1 MKRDMKKPKK
11 LTSNANRA
19 GRLNPAE
26 RIIVMKNNLRANEIA
41 TELRNSGEWSLKLLA
56 ELCEIA
62 GLKEEWLNSD
72 GETFESV
79 AYKAAEILGV
89 DID

>member
-1 MKRDMKKPKK
+1 MYIDF
-11 LTSNANRA
+11 
-19 GRLNPAE
+19 E
-26 RIIVMKNNLRANEIA
+26 RANEIA
-41 TELRNSGEWSLKLLA
+41 TALRNSGEWDFELLS

-62 GLKEEWLNSD
+62 GLKEGWINSD
-72 GETFESV
+72 SENFEDV

>member
-1 MKRDMKKPKK
+1 MIF
-11 LTSNANRA
+11 
-19 GRLNPAE
+19 E
-26 RIIVMKNNLRANEIA
+26 RANEIA
-41 TELRNSGEWSLKLLA
+41 TALRNSREWDFELLE

-62 GLKEEWLNSD
+62 GLKEDWLNSD

-79 AYKAAEILGV
+79 SYKAAEILGV

>member
-1 MKRDMKKPKK
+1 MYIDY
-11 LTSNANRA
+11 
-19 GRLNPAE
+19 E
-26 RIIVMKNNLRANEIA
+26 RANEIA
-41 TELRNSGEWSLKLLA
+41 TALRNSGEWNFTLLE

-62 GLKEEWLNSD
+62 GLKEEWFNSD

-79 AYKAAEILGV
+79 AYKAAEILRV

>member
-1 MKRDMKKPKK
+1 MNIDF
-11 LTSNANRA
+11 
-19 GRLNPAE
+19 E
-26 RIIVMKNNLRANEIA
+26 RANEIA
-41 TELRNSGEWSLKLLA
+41 NELRNSGEWNFELLE

-62 GLKEEWLNSD
+62 DLKEEWLNSD

>member
-1 MKRDMKKPKK
+1 MM
-11 LTSNANRA
+11 
-19 GRLNPAE
+19 
-26 RIIVMKNNLRANEIA
+26 NNTRANEIA
-41 TELRNSGEWSLKLLA
+41 NELRNSGVWNFELLS

-72 GETFESV
+72 GENFEDI

>member
-1 MKRDMKKPKK
+1 MKG
-11 LTSNANRA
+11 SV
-19 GRLNPAE
+19 
-26 RIIVMKNNLRANEIA
+26 VMMYTDYERANEIA
-41 TELRNSGEWSLKLLA
+41 TALRSSGEWDFELLE

-62 GLKEEWLNSD
+62 GLEEEWNNSD
-72 GETFESV
+72 GENFEDV

>member
-1 MKRDMKKPKK
+1 MKKPKK